1 MIQLSHPA
9 HFHLYKVVAQQL
21 IADGNLVL
29 FVIKSKDILETLLQ
43 NAGLPYV
50 NINQHAHRGSK
61 FGILWDMFVR
71 EWRIIKLCRKHKI
84 DLITGSTPE
93 TAHVS
98 WLLRIHGVNTGEDD
112 AAVVPMFGKVAG
124 PFVTCLVTPTT
135 CDNGK
140 MNDRSA
146 KYPGYHELAYLHPN
160 HFTPDPKIVE
170 AYGIDTSKPYF
181 VMRFASLNA
190 HHDSGIKGINTE
202 IAQRLIDIL
211 EGSGLDH
218 FESPNPSA
226 SPTDLAHFES
236 SNPSALSQL
245 VPFSSNSSPNNSTKG
260 TSLAPSEACSLSP
273 SACSPS
279 GDSPSQLVPLANNS
293 TNNSTSGY
301 KPRIYITS
309 ERPLE
314 PQFEKY
320 RIKINPLD
328 MHHVMAFAS
337 LYIGD
342 SQTMAAEAGVLGVPF
357 VRFNDFVGR
366 IGYLRELEDTYHLG
380 YGIHA
385 SVLPDD
391 SPIRRNDGSLQP
403 SGVEELYKR
412 VSELVSMPSAER
424 TSLFQSRRQTM
435 LSDKIDCA
443 KFLTWLIEKYPQS
456 AEQTRNANTDFWGRF
471 K

>member
-1 MIQLSHPA
+1 MNVLIQLSHPA
-9 HFHLYKVVAQQL
+9 HFHLYKIVAKNL
-21 IADGNLVL
+21 MEDGNKVL

-61 FGILWDMFVR
+61 LGILWDMFVR

-112 AAVVPMFGKVAG
+112 AAVISMFIKIAKPFIDGYVAPDPCEMG
-124 PFVTCLVTPTT
+124 PVEKRT
-135 CDNGK
+135 
-140 MNDRSA
+140 SH
-146 KYPGYHELAYLHPN
+146 YPGYHELAYLHPN

-202 IAQRLIDIL
+202 IAERLVKIL
-211 EGSGLDH
+211 ENSVCEQNGAPKETNECVSNGESGGP
-218 FESPNPSA
+218 EY
-226 SPTDLAHFES
+226 
-236 SNPSALSQL
+236 
-245 VPFSSNSSPNNSTKG
+245 
-260 TSLAPSEACSLSP
+260 SLSKR
-273 SACSPS
+273 
-279 GDSPSQLVPLANNS
+279 GFDTRTRV
-293 TNNSTSGY
+293 TNA
-301 KPRIYITS
+301 IYITS

-366 IGYLRELEDTYHLG
+366 IGYLRELEDKYELG
-380 YGIHA
+380 YGIKA
-385 SVLPDD
+385 SAPGTVDQLC
-391 SPIRRNDGSLQP
+391 SR
-403 SGVEELYKR
+403 VE
-412 VSELVSMPSAER
+412 ELVSMPSAER
-424 TSLFQSRRQTM
+424 KAIFQERRQSM

-443 KFLTWLIEKYPQS
+443 KFLTWFIENYPQS
-456 AEQTRNANTDFWGRF
+456 AKDTRKADADFWKKFR
-471 K
+471 